1 MELYYA
7 NNRIYAQDE
16 NDKVLAEITFPDI
29 DDSTVD
35 INHTFAD
42 PSFRGQGI
50 ADRLVRA
57 AAESLDRTH
66 KQAVVSCPYAQ
77 HWFEKHPEFRHILK

>member
-1 MELYYA
+1 MELYYT
-7 NNRIYAQDE
+7 NNRIYAQDG

-35 INHTFAD
+35 INHTFVD
-42 PSFRGQGI
+42 PSLQGQGM
-50 ADRLVRA
+50 ADRLVHA

-66 KQAVVSCPYAQ
+66 KQVIVSCSYAQ
-77 HWFEKHPEFRHILK
+77 RWFEKHPEFRHILK